1 MVGSLDQSCRG
12 DTVSKVQSTRGFKWM
27 LLVMGVFVLPG
38 LLGLGIWQLGR
49 AEEKQVLI
57 QQWQGSGEVA
67 KGLNH
72 PSLQQFSLI
81 RHQGKFEQER
91 WFLLDNR
98 TRQGRVGYEIVALFF
113 PQRSERHILVNLGW
127 VSADQDRRILPKIE
141 LPKGVVTV
149 QGRLTEVSKP
159 LVLGESLWRPTWPQ
173 RIQRIELD
181 GLEQRLG
188 IILMPWVIRP
198 NEPVLPEADLS
209 WSPAVMLPEKH
220 QAYAVQWFAMAGV
233 LVLLI
238 GWNLLRLRREE
249 AGI

>member
-1 MVGSLDQSCRG
+1 M
-12 DTVSKVQSTRGFKWM
+12 SKVQSTRGFKWM

-98 TRQGRVGYEIVALFF
+98 TRQGMVGYEIVALFL
-113 PQRSERHILVNLGW
+113 PLGSERHILVNLGW
-127 VSADQDRRILPKIE
+127 VSADPDRRILPKIE

-149 QGRLTEVSKP
+149 QGRLTEVSRP

-188 IILMPWVIRP
+188 LILMPWVIRP
-198 NEPVLPEADLS
+198 GEPVLPEADLS

-220 QAYAVQWFAMAGV
+220 RAYAVQWFAMAGV

-238 GWNLLRLRREE
+238 GWNLLRMRREE

>member
-1 MVGSLDQSCRG
+1 M
-12 DTVSKVQSTRGFKWM
+12 SKVQSTRGFKWM

-98 TRQGRVGYEIVALFF
+98 TFVEYLCDIMTCSSNQLYPTGISLMIWSCSGKCRQKGMMNINDLIRKIFNHLIRQNLHVSS
-113 PQRSERHILVNLGW
+113 QNHQVNI
-127 VSADQDRRILPKIE
+127 SSFE
-141 LPKGVVTV
+141 
-149 QGRLTEVSKP
+149 
-159 LVLGESLWRPTWPQ
+159 
-173 RIQRIELD
+173 
-181 GLEQRLG
+181 
-188 IILMPWVIRP
+188 
-198 NEPVLPEADLS
+198 
-209 WSPAVMLPEKH
+209 
-220 QAYAVQWFAMAGV
+220 
-233 LVLLI
+233 
-238 GWNLLRLRREE
+238 
-249 AGI
+249 